1 MVTATKGREMLK
13 MLGFAV
19 GVMIYLGGPGG
30 GVFKV
35 KIYILY

>member
-19 GVMIYLGGPGG
+19 GVMIYLGGG
-30 GVFKV
+30 GVF
-35 KIYILY
+35 IYIILMVA